1 MRKELIIVFAFLFV
15 LASCS
20 NSGPVID
27 NERTFLGGTT
37 GLLINFVEGEPPAEV
52 TDGGATPFT
61 TTIKLE
67 NKGEVMIPK
76 ENVTLT
82 LKGFDS
88 NDFSV
93 TNPALLSIHPLADIL
108 KNDINP
114 DTGAAINSPPEY
126 VTFPTLNF
134 GGALSGNSVFP
145 FMVDV
150 CYNYQT
156 KSTSQLCIKEN
167 LLDSTN
173 TDVCVVSGDKTVQNS
188 GAPVQITSFQEF
200 SAGPDKLSF
209 TLNIKNVGNG
219 LLSKDGSLCDD
230 TPADKNV
237 VKLTVD
243 THMDGLTC
251 SGLSNT
257 ELVGTAYSG
266 EVKLSTG
273 ERQVRCTQEISASQK
288 SDKIKIVDI
297 SVNYA
302 YQESVTTNV
311 LVKHI

>member
-1 MRKELIIVFAFLFV
+1 MRKELIIVFAFLLV
-15 LASCS
+15 LASCTDG
-20 NSGPVID
+20 GPAI
-27 NERTFLGGTT
+27 NNQKTFLGGTT
-37 GLLINFVEGEPPAEV
+37 GLLINFVAGEPPTEV

-61 TTIKLE
+61 VTMKLE

-76 ENVTLT
+76 EKVTLT

-88 NDFSV
+88 VDFGVS
-93 TNPALLSIHPLADIL
+93 NPASLTVHPLADIL

-114 DTGAAINSPPEY
+114 DTGQAINSPPEY

-134 GGALSGNSVFP
+134 GGRLSGNSVFP

-156 KSTSQLCIKEN
+156 KATSQMCIKEN
-167 LLDSTN
+167 LLDSADTN
-173 TDVCVVSGDKTVQNS
+173 VCSVSGEKTVQNS

-200 SAGPDKLSF
+200 SAGPDKVSF
-209 TLNIKNVGNG
+209 TITIKNVGNG
-219 LLSKDGSLCDD
+219 LLSKADANCDD
-230 TPADKNV
+230 APANKDV

-243 THMDGLTC
+243 THIVGLTC

-257 ELVGTAYSG
+257 ATAGTAYSG

-273 ERQVRCTQEISASQK
+273 ERQVRCTQEIAANQK

-297 SVNYA
+297 FVDYGYKQSV
-302 YQESVTTNV
+302 STNV